1 MKTTRSDPF
10 EHAVVARRDREGAA
24 FVTADIAACEPSS
37 RHGRTSSRTPSRAA
51 PDALPRASTIVR
63 GAADSAGVVHLFAST
78 RAPSAISRSPSTI
91 PIVTLPPGG
100 SSSSGSSFPLQPARN
115 DHEGEETRRGRT
127 RASLRITLPCDSRT
141 GVAWE
146 DRGPSKLVLLQLS
159 DPAATE
165 RLAAFLRS
173 LGQTATVV
181 DDGRVELDVPDDE
194 AARAEV
200 EIYLRVWR
208 VLNPADEVT
217 PAE

>member
-1 MKTTRSDPF
+1 
-10 EHAVVARRDREGAA
+10 
-24 FVTADIAACEPSS
+24 
-37 RHGRTSSRTPSRAA
+37 
-51 PDALPRASTIVR
+51 
-63 GAADSAGVVHLFAST
+63 
-78 RAPSAISRSPSTI
+78 
-91 PIVTLPPGG
+91 
-100 SSSSGSSFPLQPARN
+100 
-115 DHEGEETRRGRT
+115 
-127 RASLRITLPCDSRT
+127 
-141 GVAWE
+141 
-146 DRGPSKLVLLQLS
+146 VLLQLS

-194 AARAEV
+194 GARAEV